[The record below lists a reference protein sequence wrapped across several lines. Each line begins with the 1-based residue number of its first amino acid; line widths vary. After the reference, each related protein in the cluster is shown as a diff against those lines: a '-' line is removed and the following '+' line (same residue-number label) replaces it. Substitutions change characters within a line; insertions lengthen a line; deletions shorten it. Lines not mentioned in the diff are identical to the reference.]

1 MKTKSKKFWKK
12 KDKRKEEN
20 MDIEDILDIKKINT
34 NLKSQEKE
42 QIIYELSK
50 LLEENED
57 IGDIQS
63 FVKDVMERER
73 ISSTGIG
80 NGVAI
85 PHGKSPA
92 VKKTAVAIGVVC
104 NTCTNWETF
113 DKQPVKIVILL
124 AVNDKDKDSVH
135 VKLLSQMARKLAK
148 KSVCDRLCSAKTAQQ
163 IIDVFKND
171 NQEE

>member
-124 AVNDKDKDSVH
+124 
-135 VKLLSQMARKLAK
+135 SQMARKLAK